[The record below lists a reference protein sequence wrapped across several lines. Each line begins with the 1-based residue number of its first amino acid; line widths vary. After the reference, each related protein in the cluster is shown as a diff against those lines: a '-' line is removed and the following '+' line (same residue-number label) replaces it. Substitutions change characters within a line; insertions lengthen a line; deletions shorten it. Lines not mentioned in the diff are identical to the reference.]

1 MRGSREDGKKD
12 GGRRGIQI
20 EDQKAV
26 FIFKLQKFEITDKLP
41 MARLEKFQPL

>member
-1 MRGSREDGKKD
+1 MRGSREDKKED

-26 FIFKLQKFEITDKLP
+26 FKLQKFEITDKLP
-41 MARLEKFQPL
+41 MARLEKFLPL